1 MFFWR
6 PILICF
12 LLLSTLSFEQISVI
26 SFPLNSDQ
34 SDQSQNKVAN
44 ANDKTEN
51 STILPSLTTIT
62 TLATT
67 TRTERPPNNVSALA
81 MTPDV
86 NHALTID
93 HQNSVINLGESLSL
107 GITNAIVRPLTFFNN
122 LIGSAAGSLPG
133 IFAANGAGMYKNIQ
147 VIKKIYFDNSQ
158 P

>member
-1 MFFWR
+1 MFFDQ
-6 PILICF
+6 PKNLICF
-12 LLLSTLSFEQISVI
+12 VLLSALLFDSLEHFSVN

-34 SDQSQNKVAN
+34 SAPAQAEVDNVNNNKTDN
-44 ANDKTEN
+44 LSLLS
-51 STILPSLTTIT
+51 STTTT
-62 TLATT
+62 TTPVTT
-67 TRTERPPNNVSALA
+67 TRTERPPNNVSGLA

-133 IFAANGAGMYKNIQ
+133 IFAANGAGMFKNIDIIMAQ
-147 VIKKIYFDNSQ
+147 F
-158 P
+158 